1 MRTITRRT
9 GALALVLLTLAW
21 CSGHPQNAKG
31 QESSLSVRQRF
42 SVVPAYRRCEPAE
55 VKFVSMGR
63 QPREAVL
70 AQVTIE
76 NRSDKVITAVKV
88 GWRVYAAQEG
98 IKISLSSCAAPP
110 PSAEVFLS
118 GTTPLIPL
126 DALGPKETSHIAIDP
141 LPVPVPADKTVFI
154 DRAIISVDD
163 LKSLNGN
170 KYTAVVFVSEIQ
182 YADGTRW
189 SIERA

>member
-1 MRTITRRT
+1 MRTITRST
-9 GALALVLLTLAW
+9 LVLAFGLFTLVLG
-21 CSGHPQNAKG
+21 SGQQQNAKD
-31 QESSLSVRQRF
+31 QESSVRQCI

-63 QPREAVL
+63 QPKEAIL

-76 NRSDKVITAVKV
+76 NRSDKIITAVKL
-88 GWRVYAAQEG
+88 GWRVYSEEEG
-98 IKISLSSCAAPP
+98 LKISLSSCTAPP

-118 GTTPLIPL
+118 GATPLIQL
-126 DALGPKETSHIAIDP
+126 DVLGPKETSHIAIDP

-163 LKSLNGN
+163 LKALTAN
-170 KYTAVVFVSEIQ
+170 KYAAVVFVSEIH
-182 YADGTRW
+182 YGDGTRW
-189 SIERA
+189 TTESK

>member
-1 MRTITRRT
+1 MRTINCRTRV
-9 GALALVLLTLAW
+9 LALGLFILAL
-21 CSGHPQNAKG
+21 CIGPSQNAKG

-55 VKFVSMGR
+55 VKFVSMGN
-63 QPREAVL
+63 QPKEAIL

-76 NRSDKVITAVKV
+76 NRSDQIITAVKV
-88 GWRVYAAQEG
+88 GWKVYGAQEG
-98 IKISLSSCAAPP
+98 FKISLSSCTTPP

-118 GTTPLIPL
+118 RTTPLIQL
-126 DALGPKETSHIAIDP
+126 DPLGPKETSHIAIDP

-163 LKSLNGN
+163 LKSLTAN
-170 KYTAVVFVSEIQ
+170 KYTAVVFVSEIH
-182 YADGTRW
+182 YSDGTRW
-189 SIERA
+189 STERD